1 MSILNKPFIDEW
13 QNEHFHVAKTLTLLE
28 NVINQASEPDGNKQ
42 TARSA
47 KEAYHYLLEFNNLV
61 IALKE
66 QRDNESK

>member
-1 MSILNKPFIDEW
+1 MSILDKPFIDEW

-28 NVINQASEPDGNKQ
+28 NVINQASSVDGNKP

-66 QRDNESK
+66 KRDNEPK